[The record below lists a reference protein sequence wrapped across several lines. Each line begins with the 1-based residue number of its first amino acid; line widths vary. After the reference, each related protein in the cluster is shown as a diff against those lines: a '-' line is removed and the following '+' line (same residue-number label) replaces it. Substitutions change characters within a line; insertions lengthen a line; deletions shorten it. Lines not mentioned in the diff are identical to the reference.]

1 MPHTTCS
8 YFTQHPHPQSA
19 NSSLISVTSAPLCSA
34 LLVSMYMCS
43 KTTVNVMLLPQQL
56 QCCPLVLSTTEK
68 TTQQTG
74 QNCKQAPKNFSFPS
88 SCVVLW
94 CIAPPSFVTMP
105 IKGQPAELT
114 VYSLEKPPPPPPI
127 YTLSLSPNR
136 SRSAKHCSVRVY
148 TATCSTTS
156 LELKAGLQHT
166 HSKKKKERKGEK
178 KKDIPLIWSMS

>member
-1 MPHTTCS
+1 MNKRRAWKRKKDSYQPWNMPHTTCS

-114 VYSLEKPPPPPPI
+114 VYSLEKPPPPLPSI
-127 YTLSLSPNR
+127 LSLSLPIDHDPPNIALCECTQR
-136 SRSAKHCSVRVY
+136 RAALH
-148 TATCSTTS
+148 
-156 LELKAGLQHT
+156 H
-166 HSKKKKERKGEK
+166 
-178 KKDIPLIWSMS
+178 